1 MDFHN
6 NLKKKVFLSNKTFLL
21 LILFFFI
28 VFFIGV
34 EMDYMRFQKQK
45 EKVEFK
51 EDEEIPKEVDS
62 NLNFSYD
69 KSGAFLFQVKGSLI
83 RQEQAFLI
91 GKVLRGTIH
100 VGDMVTLYGNT
111 ISQKRIFEIH
121 RNGENLNEA
130 SIGSSVQL
138 VLEDV
143 RKEEISYLQVLA
155 MANSMKKEKQFEALV
170 TLDETLD
177 LFYFDLKYKKIL
189 GTLEVL
195 KDVNEMEKLVLIT
208 LEEEVYLGDGLDFDI
223 LNYEHLIGNGS
234 IVKVYSK

>member
-51 EDEEIPKEVDS
+51 EDEEISKEVDT
-62 NLNFSYD
+62 NLNFTYD

-83 RQEQAFLI
+83 RQDQAFLI

-100 VGDMVTLYGNT
+100 VGDMVFLYGNM
-111 ISQKRIFEIH
+111 ISQKKVFEIH
-121 RNGENLNEA
+121 RNGENLNEV
-130 SIGSSVQL
+130 SMGSSVQL

-143 RKEEISYLQVLA
+143 RKEEISHLQVLA
-155 MANSMKKEKQFEALV
+155 MANSMKTEKQFEALV
-170 TLDETLD
+170 TLNETMN
-177 LFYFDLKYKKIL
+177 FFSFDLKYKKIL

-195 KDVNEMEKLVLIT
+195 KDVNETEKLVLIT
-208 LEEEVYLGDGLDFDI
+208 LEEESYLGEGFDFDI
-223 LNYEHLIGNGS
+223 LNQEQFIGRGS